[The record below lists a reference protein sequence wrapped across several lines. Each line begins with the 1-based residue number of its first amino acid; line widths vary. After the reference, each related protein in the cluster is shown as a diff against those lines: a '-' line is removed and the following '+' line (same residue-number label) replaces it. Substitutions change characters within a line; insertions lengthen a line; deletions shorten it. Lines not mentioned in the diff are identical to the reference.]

1 MRLVQ
6 LYTKKMAM
14 AERVSLVSVDSE
26 EMSNKYN
33 GLMEEEAS
41 KLLRT
46 LAEEAK
52 ETVAA
57 NRSKIEMLVREL
69 LSKET
74 LDRSEIHKLL
84 GIPERPIDPQN

>member
-41 KLLRT
+41 KLLRS
-46 LAEEAK
+46 LSEEAK
-52 ETVAA
+52 KTVET
-57 NRSKIEMLVREL
+57 NRTKIDLLVKEL
-69 LSKET
+69 TNKET
-74 LDRSEIHKLL
+74 LDRSEIYKIL
-84 GIPERPIDPQN
+84 GIPETTAEPKN